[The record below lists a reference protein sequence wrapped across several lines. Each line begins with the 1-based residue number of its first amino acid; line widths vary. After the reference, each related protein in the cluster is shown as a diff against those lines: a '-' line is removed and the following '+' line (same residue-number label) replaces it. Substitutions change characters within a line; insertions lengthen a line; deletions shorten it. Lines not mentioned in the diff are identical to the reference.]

1 MCMKIS
7 KWILAFNILS
17 FLSATVLL
25 VVSVVTL
32 VGGTTQDEDD
42 DKVDECVRKLVH
54 EAIVIPLII
63 SIGCSVAVMLT
74 AFLGCYSSSA
84 KSILGIIFFSAFHL
98 IAILILIINCI
109 ILLNIWSA
117 TGEELFGSYQENCDE
132 NATIEYISVIQYSV
146 ASTVDATY
154 FLITGFTILTA
165 VMEFVAIILLVRLYQ
180 DIW

>member
-17 FLSATVLL
+17 FASATVLL
-25 VVSVVTL
+25 VVSVLSL
-32 VGGTTQDEDD
+32 VNGQQEVEDD
-42 DKVDECVRKLVH
+42 LVDECVRKLVAD
-54 EAIVIPLII
+54 AIVVPLII

-74 AFLGCYSSSA
+74 SFLGCYSSSA
-84 KSILGIIFFSAFHL
+84 RSILGIIFFSAFHL
-98 IAILILIINCI
+98 IAILILIVNCI
-109 ILLNIWSA
+109 ILLNIW
-117 TGEELFGSYQENCDE
+117 TMGGENLFKSYQESCDTE
-132 NATIEYISVIQYSV
+132 ATIGHMAIIEYSV

-165 VMEFVAIILLVRLYQ
+165 VLEFVAVILLVRLYQ

>member
-1 MCMKIS
+1 MKIS

-25 VVSVVTL
+25 VVSVLTL
-32 VGGTTQDEDD
+32 VNGQKEAEDD
-42 DKVDECVRKLVH
+42 LVEDCIRSLVS
-54 EAIVIPLII
+54 EAIMVPLII

-74 AFLGCYSSSA
+74 SFLGCYSSSA
-84 KSILGIIFFSAFHL
+84 RSILGIIFFSAFHL
-98 IAILILIINCI
+98 IAILILIVNCI
-109 ILLNIWSA
+109 ILLNIWSFDA
-117 TGEELFGSYQENCDE
+117 KDLLKSYKENCNADATE
-132 NATIEYISVIQYSV
+132 NHIWIIQYSV

-165 VMEFVAIILLVRLYQ
+165 VLEFVAVILLVRLYQ